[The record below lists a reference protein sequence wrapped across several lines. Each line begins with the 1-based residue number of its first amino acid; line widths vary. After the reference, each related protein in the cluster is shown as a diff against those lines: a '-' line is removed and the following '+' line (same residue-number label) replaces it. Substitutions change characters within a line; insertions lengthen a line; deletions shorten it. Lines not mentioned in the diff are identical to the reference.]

1 MRVVN
6 HRLYR
11 SIIPVEARR
20 CHASTSRPSGTI
32 HQYIPQIPNGSFCG
46 SIALPHFC
54 TLIMHHGE
62 KSLLSGDQ
70 PLHASLSRT
79 VAGYVGIRHSWR
91 VPRQANLAIRRQDNN
106 ATTATGDQFG

>member
-20 CHASTSRPSGTI
+20 RGASTSRPSGTI
-32 HQYIPQIPNGSFCG
+32 HQYVPQMPNGSFCG

-54 TLIMHHGE
+54 TPIMHHGE
-62 KSLLSGDQ
+62 KSLLSGDP